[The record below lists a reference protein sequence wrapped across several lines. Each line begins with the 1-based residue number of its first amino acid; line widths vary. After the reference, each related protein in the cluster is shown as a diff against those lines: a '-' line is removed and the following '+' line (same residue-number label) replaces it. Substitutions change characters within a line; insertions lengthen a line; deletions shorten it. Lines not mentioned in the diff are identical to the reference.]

1 MFLNRK
7 VLLGLAAIHFGL
19 AVGIGFW
26 NGVSQIRVGPEGFS
40 QHSAALLAAN
50 LTALLAAC
58 CLSLQ
63 LLVISRAVWIERA
76 FGFDRLT
83 KFHAANAWAI
93 LALIVSHPLFVIGAH
108 AHQFE
113 RSFSGQFLDFYRKW
127 PQIPEAVAGLGLFLL
142 VFVMTAVRLRRR
154 IRYEAWYLTH
164 LGAYPAVF
172 LALRHP
178 LEVGI
183 DLAATPFLK
192 FYFIAVYGFAAA
204 NLVIFRWIL
213 PVWFSIRHPL
223 TVERVV
229 RENGDVTSVYFRPEF
244 FWKFRYRAGQFMIF
258 RFLSREFWAEAHPFS
273 LSDAPGKGCLRITC
287 KKLGDFTARIPEL
300 KAGTRV
306 LAEGPFG
313 IFTADRARREKVLL
327 IAGGIGIT
335 PLRAL
340 AETFVGS
347 GRPTSLLYANRS
359 EKDIVFRNELEALG
373 TPGEFKVHH
382 VIDDKA
388 WEGERGRIDREKIV
402 RLVPDYGERDIYV
415 CGPPGMMKTLLRTLR
430 ELRVPGDRIHHE
442 MFAL

>member
-1 MFLNRK
+1 MLLNRK
-7 VLLGLAAIHFGL
+7 TLSGLAALHFSL
-19 AVGIGFW
+19 VIGICLW
-26 NGVSQIRVGPEGFS
+26 NAVSQSRVSPEGFS
-40 QHSAALLAAN
+40 RHSAALLGAN

-58 CLSLQ
+58 SLSLQ
-63 LLVISRAVWIERA
+63 ILVIGRAVWIERV

-83 KFHAANAWAI
+83 KFHAANAWGI
-93 LALIVSHPLFVIGAH
+93 LALIILHPVFVIGAH

-127 PQIPEAVAGLGLFLL
+127 PQIPEAVAGFGLLILVFVFTAARLRRWIRYEVWYRSHLLVYPALFLL
-142 VFVMTAVRLRRR
+142 
-154 IRYEAWYLTH
+154 
-164 LGAYPAVF
+164 
-172 LALRHP
+172 LRHP

-192 FYFIAVYGFAAA
+192 FYLIAFFGFAAA

-223 TVERVV
+223 TVDRVV
-229 RENGDVTSVYFRPEF
+229 RENGDVTSVYFRPEG

-258 RFLSREFWAEAHPFS
+258 RFLSRGFWAEAHPFS
-273 LSDAPGKGCLRITC
+273 LSDAPEKGCLRITC

-300 KAGTRV
+300 KSGTRV
-306 LAEGPFG
+306 FAEGPFG
-313 IFTADRARREKVLL
+313 IFTADRARREKILL

-347 GRPTSLLYANRS
+347 GRPAVLLYANRS
-359 EKDIVFRNELEALG
+359 EKDIVLRNELEALAAL
-373 TPGEFKVHH
+373 GEFKVHH
-382 VIDDKA
+382 IIDDKA
-388 WEGERGRIDREKIV
+388 WAGERGRIDREKIV
-402 RLVPDYGERDIYV
+402 RLVPDYRERDIYV
-415 CGPPGMMKTLLRTLR
+415 CGPPVMMKAIFRTLR
-430 ELRVPGDRIHHE
+430 ELRVPGDRVHHE